1 VIGGLFVA
9 VASLA
14 DLTDSFLTLKYRYF
28 PGLPYRSARHLD
40 RILPEIKGAEIRR
53 NATRGNARQRL
64 HAVGFLDR
72 LIGLLRHH
80 DVKLVA
86 RIWIKGVG
94 LPFDA
99 TPVYT
104 SSMQG
109 ICGYFEHYLN
119 QIHSTGLCIADSR
132 NKLKNVNVSHSIF
145 TQKFS
150 MAARRYTPL
159 VELPTF
165 GHSENH
171 AGLQICDI
179 VCSALIYPIACFAY
193 CTDHVNNVHV
203 QPRAAHLRYRYGNQ
217 LKDFQYR
224 YLNPATSRFEGGL
237 VVSDAI
243 ARRTGSAMFR

>member
-1 VIGGLFVA
+1 MLTPCGQQTLWPPSGGHSYFWGASLHICFVDEAGDLGALGSPPQPNDQPVLVIGGLFVA

-28 PGLPYRSARHLD
+28 PGLPYRSTRHLD

-64 HAVGFLDR
+64 HAIGFLDR

-104 SSMQG
+104 Q
-109 ICGYFEHYLN
+109 
-119 QIHSTGLCIADSR
+119 
-132 NKLKNVNVSHSIF
+132 
-145 TQKFS
+145 
-150 MAARRYTPL
+150 
-159 VELPTF
+159 PTL
-165 GHSENH
+165 S
-171 AGLQICDI
+171 Q
-179 VCSALIYPIACFAY
+179 
-193 CTDHVNNVHV
+193 
-203 QPRAAHLRYRYGNQ
+203 R
-217 LKDFQYR
+217 K
-224 YLNPATSRFEGGL
+224 
-237 VVSDAI
+237 
-243 ARRTGSAMFR
+243 